1 MQNTA
6 SIILAGGLGKRMK
19 SEIPKV
25 LLKVKNKPMIIH
37 VIEKALAISKKYVLV
52 VVGRYEKQIKNCI
65 EEYVD
70 QDQKYKIYYVNQ
82 EEETI
87 NGEQSAKGTGHAL
100 LCCLPFLQQIEMNT
114 KILVLS
120 GDVPLINNE
129 LLLEFSNYNNALVVS
144 EADDPT
150 GYGRVFINTNGIP
163 SIREHKFCKKNMLF
177 YKYVNVGIY
186 IFSIP
191 FLNTHMK
198 NLQINNSNE
207 IFLTDLPFEEFMYW
221 NDFSLFTNVN
231 TIDTLNSLNE
241 N

>member
-19 SEIPKV
+19 SETPKV

-37 VIEKALAISKKYVLV
+37 VIEKAIAISKKYVFV
-52 VVGRYEKQIKNCI
+52 VVGRYEKQIKECI
-65 EEYVD
+65 EEHVD
-70 QDQKYKIYYVNQ
+70 QAEKYKIYYVNQ

-150 GYGRVFINTNGIP
+150 GYGRVFIDTDGIP
-163 SIREHKFCKKNMLF
+163 RIQEHKFCKKNMLF

-186 IFSIP
+186 IFS
-191 FLNTHMK
+191 L
-198 NLQINNSNE
+198 
-207 IFLTDLPFEEFMYW
+207 
-221 NDFSLFTNVN
+221 SL
-231 TIDTLNSLNE
+231 IHI
-241 N
+241 